1 MDRETNAIY
10 WQGGET
16 DIFST
21 SVSQPYLAERGIK
34 HIRATVLSIII
45 WLWIWGI
52 LSRCITEKFSVKD
65 GFSSLSFLS
74 SSNVGLENHHV
85 IIRRMTSII
94 LPIARFILL
103 LLYSL
108 LYLRLPQYSPKV
120 IATTIILYLIE
131 SYSCSTRRYLSHSM
145 NAPTE
150 VEAYLERIRN
160 IEPSVIW
167 RVRCFHYEE
176 RGVWKSIKG
185 LYKLLDG
192 GWKLATTATRGKK
205 KKKKSSSSLLSNPLV
220 GWKKRK
226 SSKSSSATAT
236 TTTKESSSSS
246 SSSSAVMFADP
257 PTTLSWMA
265 KKVVTHEAVGAYK
278 FGNWADYTLAS
289 TWKRA
294 QSSSHSNGVADSAP
308 FSKVTLSKLLVL
320 KDKAT
325 REDYFAQ
332 QAAFVMMEG
341 RRDVRA
347 EFATSIDVEGF
358 RSKLLAVR
366 PVILHHRAASTTTTT
381 SSSSSSK
388 KQLFSAAN
396 IFFRQHIY
404 LVVTLLGLSLP
415 YRIWFAKHCDEIRVT
430 VVKETCIEDSR
441 SSTTT
446 ATSETSDKSIDKSS
460 SSWFLPTTW
469 GFGWGS
475 SSVTDSVRAQEL
487 FRKSMSALSLYGS
500 SSSPSDEEA
509 TATTTTTTEIVGTY
523 ESDRDETM
531 TDESSTTIVSSLPEE
546 SSVARNDSIPNLS
559 TKEQPSLDIY
569 PISPPTN

>member
-1 MDRETNAIY
+1 
-10 WQGGET
+10 
-16 DIFST
+16 
-21 SVSQPYLAERGIK
+21 
-34 HIRATVLSIII
+34 
-45 WLWIWGI
+45 
-52 LSRCITEKFSVKD
+52 
-65 GFSSLSFLS
+65 
-74 SSNVGLENHHV
+74 
-85 IIRRMTSII
+85 
-94 LPIARFILL
+94 
-103 LLYSL
+103 
-108 LYLRLPQYSPKV
+108 
-120 IATTIILYLIE
+120 
-131 SYSCSTRRYLSHSM
+131 
-145 NAPTE
+145 
-150 VEAYLERIRN
+150 
-160 IEPSVIW
+160 
-167 RVRCFHYEE
+167 
-176 RGVWKSIKG
+176 
-185 LYKLLDG
+185 
-192 GWKLATTATRGKK
+192 
-205 KKKKSSSSLLSNPLV
+205 
-220 GWKKRK
+220 
-226 SSKSSSATAT
+226 
-236 TTTKESSSSS
+236 
-246 SSSSAVMFADP
+246 MFADP

-265 KKVVTHEAVGAYK
+265 KKVVTHEAVGTYK

-294 QSSSHSNGVADSAP
+294 RSSHSNGVVDSAP

-366 PVILHHRAASTTTTT
+366 PVLLHHRAASTTTTT
-381 SSSSSSK
+381 TSSSSSK

-415 YRIWFAKHCDEIRVT
+415 YRIWFARHCDEIRVT

-446 ATSETSDKSIDKSS
+446 TSETSDKSIDKSS

-509 TATTTTTTEIVGTY
+509 TAAATTTTTTRTEIVGTHK
-523 ESDRDETM
+523 SDRNETM
-531 TDESSTTIVSSLPEE
+531 IDESSTTIVSSLPE
-546 SSVARNDSIPNLS
+546 SSVARTDSIPNLS
-559 TKEQPSLDIY
+559 TEEQPSIDIY

>member
-45 WLWIWGI
+45 WLWIWGNI
-52 LSRCITEKFSVKD
+52 SRCITEKFSVTEGSG
-65 GFSSLSFLS
+65 GFLSSLSFLS
-74 SSNVGLENHHV
+74 SSNVGLENRHV
-85 IIRRMTSII
+85 IILRKIASII

-192 GWKLATTATRGKK
+192 GWKLATTITSRK
-205 KKKKSSSSLLSNPLV
+205 KKKKSFSLLSNPLV

-226 SSKSSSATAT
+226 SSKSSSATTAT
-236 TTTKESSSSS
+236 AKESSSS

-265 KKVVTHEAVGAYK
+265 KKVVTHEAVGTYK

-294 QSSSHSNGVADSAP
+294 RSSHSNGVDSAP

-325 REDYFAQ
+325 REEYFAQ

-366 PVILHHRAASTTTTT
+366 PVILHHRAASTTT
-381 SSSSSSK
+381 SSSSSK

-446 ATSETSDKSIDKSS
+446 TSETSDKSIDKSS
-460 SSWFLPTTW
+460 SSWFPTTW

-509 TATTTTTTEIVGTY
+509 TAAATTTTEIVGTH
-523 ESDRDETM
+523 ESDRNETM
-531 TDESSTTIVSSLPEE
+531 IDESSTT
-546 SSVARNDSIPNLS
+546 NC
-559 TKEQPSLDIY
+559 
-569 PISPPTN
+569 

>member
-34 HIRATVLSIII
+34 HIRATVLTTLL

-52 LSRCITEKFSVKD
+52 LSRCITEKLGKD
-65 GFSSLSFLS
+65 GFSSLSFFS
-74 SSNVGLENHHV
+74 PSNVGLENQHV
-85 IIRRMTSII
+85 IIRSISSII

-192 GWKLATTATRGKK
+192 GWKLLATTITSGK
-205 KKKKSSSSLLSNPLV
+205 KKKKSSSLLLSNPLV

-226 SSKSSSATAT
+226 SSKSSSATAA
-236 TTTKESSSSS
+236 TTKESSSS

-265 KKVVTHEAVGAYK
+265 KKVVTHEAVGTYK

-294 QSSSHSNGVADSAP
+294 QQSSHSNGVVDSAP

-381 SSSSSSK
+381 TLSSSSK

-415 YRIWFAKHCDEIRVT
+415 YRIWFARHCDEIRVT

-446 ATSETSDKSIDKSS
+446 TSETSDKSIDKSS

-509 TATTTTTTEIVGTY
+509 TTTTTMTRTEIVGTY

-531 TDESSTTIVSSLPEE
+531 MDESSTTIVSSLPEE
-546 SSVARNDSIPNLS
+546 SSVARTDSIPNLS
-559 TKEQPSLDIY
+559 TEEQPSLDIY
-569 PISPPTN
+569 PIPPPTN

>member
-34 HIRATVLSIII
+34 HIRATVLTTLL

-52 LSRCITEKFSVKD
+52 LSRCITEKLGKD
-65 GFSSLSFLS
+65 GFSSLSFFS
-74 SSNVGLENHHV
+74 PSNVGLENQHV
-85 IIRRMTSII
+85 IIRSISSII

-192 GWKLATTATRGKK
+192 GWKLATTITSRK
-205 KKKKSSSSLLSNPLV
+205 KKKKSSSLLLSNPLV
-220 GWKKRK
+220 GWKERK

-236 TTTKESSSSS
+236 TTTKESSSSSS

-265 KKVVTHEAVGAYK
+265 KKVVTHEAVGTYK

-294 QSSSHSNGVADSAP
+294 RSSHSNGVVDSAP

-366 PVILHHRAASTTTTT
+366 PVILHHRAASTTTT
-381 SSSSSSK
+381 SSSSSK

-415 YRIWFAKHCDEIRVT
+415 YRIWFARHCDEIRVT

-441 SSTTT
+441 SSTAT
-446 ATSETSDKSIDKSS
+446 TSETSDKSIDKSS

-509 TATTTTTTEIVGTY
+509 TTTTTTTTTTRTEIVGTHK
-523 ESDRDETM
+523 SDRNETM
-531 TDESSTTIVSSLPEE
+531 IDESSTTPE
-546 SSVARNDSIPNLS
+546 SSVARTDSIPNLS
-559 TKEQPSLDIY
+559 TEEQPSIDIY